1 MAKAKTSADTT
12 AQDDQ
17 KKTNAANTSAT
28 TAVDNTV
35 PEVPAEDQAIN
46 APVPSAAG
54 ATGTTVFVQQ
64 DPANPVRAEDIF
76 DRIAKASPREDMRL
90 ILEELARACGLGE
103 DSTDLPEGMSGG
115 VSTSTGRGGPT
126 PFAPTDLTGNNKSN
140 AQAMPVGADG
150 KAVVDADGNLI
161 NQGGG
166 DPLVQYVPK
175 TDAEG
180 NRIDAKG
187 NIVDEEG
194 NPLDADGKR
203 LSE

>member
-1 MAKAKTSADTT
+1 MAKQSAADKK
-12 AQDDQ
+12 AQEDQ
-17 KKTNAANTSAT
+17 QKTNAANTSEST
-28 TAVDNTV
+28 NVDNTAG
-35 PEVPAEDQAIN
+35 EVAPEDQAIN
-46 APVPSAAG
+46 APVPSGPA

-64 DPANPVRAEDIF
+64 DASNPVRAEDIF

-103 DSTDLPEGMSGG
+103 DSTDLPEGMRGD
-115 VSTSTGRGGPT
+115 VSTPTSRGGPT

-166 DPLVQYVPK
+166 DPLVQYVPA
-175 TDAEG
+175 TDADG
-180 NRIDAKG
+180 NKVDAAG
-187 NIVDEEG
+187 NLVDDEG
-194 NPLDADGKR
+194 NPVDADGKR